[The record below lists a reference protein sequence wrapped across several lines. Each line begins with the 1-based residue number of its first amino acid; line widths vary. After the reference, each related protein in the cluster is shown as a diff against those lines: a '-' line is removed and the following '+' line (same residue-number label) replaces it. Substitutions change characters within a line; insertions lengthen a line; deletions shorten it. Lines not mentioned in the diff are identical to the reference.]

1 MNEASWFVSREITR
15 CEIALPS
22 VQARDKKLDEMR
34 TAGAAAE
41 AIEAKRAE
49 ITAWVDLRPLN
60 AGHVAQM
67 NELKLKSDGASIDL
81 GAAKVRAVEFAL
93 VDWSLPSP
101 VTADTIMQLNPMVFE
116 QIYELVDGGEGA
128 NGSGPPPPAAE
139 APHSPQ
145 DAAADS

>member
-1 MNEASWFVSREITR
+1 MSDPSWFVGREITR
-15 CEIALPS
+15 HEIALPS
-22 VQARDKKLDEMR
+22 AELRERKLQKLRDDGNDD
-34 TAGAAAE
+34 AAVAAARE
-41 AIEAKRAE
+41 QL
-49 ITAWVDLRPLN
+49 TGWVELRPLN

-93 VDWSLPSP
+93 VNWSLPSP
-101 VTADTIMQLNPMVFE
+101 ITADTIAQLNPMVFE

-139 APHSPQ
+139 TPQ
-145 DAAADS
+145 PAEDAAESS